1 MDMCKHPA
9 GPPRIGA
16 ADRAGPSRSRGRAGE
31 TTAVSRGRR
40 ARSRPLRRRLMP
52 DKSATALTA
61 EYPRVAGR
69 RIISRPDGRTGLT
82 AVRGLGSCCSWP
94 VAAPPAPVAF
104 CPCQPKTNGA
114 VGNRRSRKRDGE
126 RAAEVERDGKDVA
139 GPTDVTADVTTAV
152 AVNLLT
158 TPLLNVTASSIKLLL
173 YAALMT
179 GCNYFNS
186 PKSDQFTRIRA
197 ASER

>member
-1 MDMCKHPA
+1 MCKHPA

-82 AVRGLGSCCSWP
+82 AVRGLGRRQLLQL
-94 VAAPPAPVAF
+94 AGGRPARPGCVLSVSA
-104 CPCQPKTNGA
+104 QDKW
-114 VGNRRSRKRDGE
+114 RRRQQTQQETRRRTRGGSRE
-126 RAAEVERDGKDVA
+126 RWQRRRR
-139 GPTDVTADVTTAV
+139 TD
-152 AVNLLT
+152 
-158 TPLLNVTASSIKLLL
+158 
-173 YAALMT
+173 
-179 GCNYFNS
+179 
-186 PKSDQFTRIRA
+186 
-197 ASER
+197 